1 MSIESLIDTF
11 GKTLYIYPPRY
22 SNASDG
28 TQSRTYDSYTSSVGF
43 VQPTS
48 MTQIVAQD
56 RLEGRTTA
64 VIYFKSGTSVGVDFE
79 IKDGI
84 LGGAR
89 RWLVTGVTNPAILNQ
104 TGARPD
110 LDMVVVDCIEVTMED
125 SL

>member
-11 GKTLYIYPPRY
+11 GKTLYVYAPRY
-22 SNASDG
+22 TDG
-28 TQSRTYDSYTSSVGF
+28 ADGSQSRTYDTYTSAVGF

-64 VIYFKSGTSVGVDFE
+64 VIYFKSGTSVGIDSE
-79 IKDGI
+79 IKDDI
-84 LGGAR
+84 FGGAR

-110 LDMVVVDCIEVTMED
+110 LDMVVVDCIEVTQED

>member
-28 TQSRTYDSYTSSVGF
+28 TQSRTYDSYTSGVGF

>member
-22 SNASDG
+22 NNASDG
-28 TQSRTYDSYTSSVGF
+28 TQSRTYDSYTSGVGF